1 MARAESVTKRKV
13 PPVRAQSA
21 VKAEIERPRSVRKS
35 VSKPAVALTM
45 NTGMKTTE
53 DQIAVLHQKNSRLFF
68 PDEHFGLARLAPGG
82 SNTRPIGKATPGLE
96 PKRA

>member
-1 MARAESVTKRKV
+1 
-13 PPVRAQSA
+13 
-21 VKAEIERPRSVRKS
+21 
-35 VSKPAVALTM
+35 M